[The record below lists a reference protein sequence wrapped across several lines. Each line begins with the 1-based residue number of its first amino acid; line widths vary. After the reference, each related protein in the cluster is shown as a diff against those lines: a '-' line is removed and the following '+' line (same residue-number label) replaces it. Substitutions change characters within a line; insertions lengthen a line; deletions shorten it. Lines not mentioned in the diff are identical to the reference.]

1 MAIYKV
7 DISKRVAWSM
17 STTGYY
23 NWTNV
28 YYFNAPTPG
37 DYVDALDIIIPADR
51 DLHLNVVDQG
61 VYRVTRLSDN
71 VVVEEDLIYSAHN
84 THLPGDF
91 LTLTNTLR
99 ATGRCA
105 DGSLYYKRYRVPLRA
120 VDMASPSELTPSAM
134 TLFGILVKRARIGGY
149 LCSRSGS
156 PVERI
161 DLLPGIFQWQWR
173 DGTKRRS
180 RPVLR

>member
-1 MAIYKV
+1 MTTYKLDV
-7 DISKRVAWSM
+7 SKRVAWAM
-17 STTGYY
+17 STSGFY

-28 YYFNAPTPG
+28 YYFNAANPSE
-37 DYVDALDIIIPADR
+37 YVDALDIIIPADH

-71 VVVEEDLIYSAHN
+71 VVVEEDLIYSSHN
-84 THLPGDF
+84 TTLPGSF
-91 LTLTNTLR
+91 TTLTNTIR
-99 ATGRCA
+99 AVGRCA

-120 VDMASPSELTPSAM
+120 VDMTGEDLLSSSAIAY
-134 TLFGILVKRARIGGY
+134 FGTRVQRPRLGGF
-149 LCSRSGS
+149 LCNRHGS
-156 PVERI
+156 PVVGIQLDPRI
-161 DLLPGIFQWQWR
+161 WQWQWR